1 MDVKDRLMQLKCCI
15 LIPTYNNEQTVRSVV
30 EQARCV
36 CSDVVVVND
45 GATDSTANV
54 LDCIEGITVLTH
66 EENRGKGE
74 ALKTGLRFA
83 AENGFDYAI
92 AMDSDGQH
100 FVDDVPAFADAL
112 EKEPGAFIVGVR
124 DFNQENMPGKNT
136 FANKFSN
143 FWFRFETGQDLSDT
157 QCGFRCYPLK
167 QLKDMTFITGRYE
180 FELEVLVRAAWRG
193 VKLVPLPIKV
203 FYAPAGERV
212 SHFRPLQDFTRISI
226 LNTVFVLVTIL
237 WIKPRDFFRSL
248 SKKKIEKF
256 IKENI
261 TESDESNLQI
271 AMAFGFGVFMG
282 IVPIWGWQIV
292 VSLALAHWLGLNKV
306 FVFFAS
312 NISVPPIIP
321 FILYGSYYTGGLLLG
336 RPDMPDFSN
345 ISLESVKADLLQYVC
360 GSMVFASVCGVAV
373 FVLSYLLL
381 LAFRDSKEEI

>member
-1 MDVKDRLMQLKCCI
+1 MGVKERLKQLKCCI

-30 EQARCV
+30 EQAIGV

-45 GATDSTANV
+45 GATDSTAEV
-54 LDCIEGITVLTH
+54 LAGIEGITVLKH
-66 EENRGKGE
+66 EENKGKGV

-83 AENGFDYAI
+83 GEQGFDYAI

-112 EKEPGAFIVGVR
+112 EREPEAFIVGVR

-143 FWFRFETGQDLSDT
+143 FWFRFETGQNLSDT

-167 QLKDMTFITGRYE
+167 QFEGMTFITGRYE

-203 FYAPAGERV
+203 FYAPVGERV
-212 SHFRPLQDFTRISI
+212 SHFRPLRDFTRISI
-226 LNTVFVLVTIL
+226 LNTIFVLITIF
-237 WIKPRDFFRSL
+237 WIKPRDFFKSI
-248 SKKKIEKF
+248 SKKKIKEF
-256 IKENI
+256 IKENVI
-261 TESDESNLQI
+261 DSGESNMQI
-271 AMAFGFGVFMG
+271 ALALGFGVFMG

-292 VSLALAHWLGLNKV
+292 VGLFLAHKLGLNKV

-312 NISVPPIIP
+312 NISVPPMIP
-321 FILYGSYYTGGLLLG
+321 FILYGSYSVGGVLLG
-336 RPDMPDFSN
+336 RDNLPVFEN
-345 ISLESVKADLLQYVC
+345 ISFETVSADVSQYVL
-360 GSMVFASVCGVAV
+360 GSIVFASICCVAT
-373 FVLSYLLL
+373 FMLSYVLLL
-381 LAFRDSKEEI
+381 IFRRC